1 MTDQDRSPFRSGF
14 VSIVGRPNVGKS
26 TLLNALIGEKV
37 AITSPKPQTTRNQII
52 GIRSAPDSQIVFVD
66 TPGIHKPR
74 TKLGEYMDKTI
85 QDALKAIDAL
95 VVIADASRNDP
106 RERETIRDL
115 AKGSVPCF
123 LVLNKID
130 LIHPQQLLPLIAEHS
145 ADGFREI
152 LPLSARTGEGVP
164 LLLSQLLAV
173 MPEGPRYYPEGQ
185 WTSQTERQIVAE
197 LIREQALYCLDEEIP
212 HGIGVEILSMKELS
226 ENLTEIFADIYC
238 ERASHKGMIIGKSGS
253 MLQRIGSKA
262 RAQIEELLNTHV
274 NLKLWVKVRPDWRN
288 SANDLKT
295 LGYSEQNS

>member
-1 MTDQDRSPFRSGF
+1 MTNQVKPIFRSGF

-52 GIRSAPDSQIVFVD
+52 GIRNAPDSQIVFVD

-106 RERETIRDL
+106 RERDTIRAL
-115 AKGSVPCF
+115 AKGNVPGF
-123 LVLNKID
+123 LILNKID
-130 LIHPQQLLPLIAEHS
+130 LIHPQQLLPLISEYS
-145 ADGFREI
+145 ADGFRAI
-152 LPLSARTGEGVP
+152 LPLSAKTGEGVS
-164 LLLSQLLAV
+164 LLQKQLLDV
-173 MPEGPRYYPEGQ
+173 LPEGPRYYPEGQ

-197 LIREQALYCLDEEIP
+197 LIREQALYSLNEEIP
-212 HGIGVEILSMKELS
+212 HGIGVEILSMKEIS

-238 ERASHKGMIIGKSGS
+238 ERASHKGMIIGKGGA
-253 MLQRIGSKA
+253 MLGKIGTKA
-262 RAQIEELLNTHV
+262 RAQIESLLNTHI

-288 SANDLKT
+288 SQNDLKT
-295 LGYSEQNS
+295 LGYSE